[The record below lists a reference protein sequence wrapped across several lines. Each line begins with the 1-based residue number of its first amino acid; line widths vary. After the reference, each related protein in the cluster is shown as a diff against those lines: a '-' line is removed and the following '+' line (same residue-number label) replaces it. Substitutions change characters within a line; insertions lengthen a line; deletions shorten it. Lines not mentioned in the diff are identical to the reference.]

1 MSEEK
6 TDVTEKNGSVMAF
19 ANATQTVVDL
29 FNKELDPI
37 GDKMREVIKSL
48 EEHAEGIEK
57 DDEEIKL
64 QLEETRFF
72 LEEMLDGLTGY
83 WDQARMVI
91 ESNISVLK
99 KSGG

>member
-6 TDVTEKNGSVMAF
+6 TEKNGSVMAF

-29 FNKELDPI
+29 LNKELEPI
-37 GDKMREVIKSL
+37 GDKLREVIKSL
-48 EEHAEGIEK
+48 DEHAEGIDK

-64 QLEETRFF
+64 QLEETRCF
-72 LEEMLDGLTGY
+72 LEEMLDGMSGF
-83 WDQARMVI
+83 WDQGRMVI